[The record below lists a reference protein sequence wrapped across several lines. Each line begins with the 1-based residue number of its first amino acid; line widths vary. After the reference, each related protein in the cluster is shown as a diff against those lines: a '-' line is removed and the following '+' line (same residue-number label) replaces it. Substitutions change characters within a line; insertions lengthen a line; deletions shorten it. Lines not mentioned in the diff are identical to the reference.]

1 MFPKIEIS
9 PLVAIM
15 VYDIKGLQVFQ
26 LKSDIT
32 ETEEEFLYKH
42 FFHPAELLD
51 WVRKY
56 SEITLF
62 RGDYRATFVKIL
74 NGTMLFI
81 SRVTNVSAEFRP
93 IIRHYIELVGA
104 RILQELAGDSDI
116 QLLPVLCSSTIIKDE
131 VVQEINRLF
140 EHFQIKT
147 SIEVTKA
154 ISQSS
159 VQFRDDQAKTFERLQ
174 PFETVPQ
181 IPYQEMTE
189 ELLNEALKKAVTSL
203 LLSAIKDCV
212 SNAAAAYIF
221 PRPEGTIGQLYAG
234 DLSENKI
241 VYVLETLTKFIRVVY
256 EMLKSKDEIKVLNAE
271 VVQIIVEGMY
281 NGRFLVGMTT
291 DTNDIMK
298 VAYRLKLIKHVI
310 SNIGL

>member
-1 MFPKIEIS
+1 
-9 PLVAIM
+9 
-15 VYDIKGLQVFQ
+15 
-26 LKSDIT
+26 
-32 ETEEEFLYKH
+32 
-42 FFHPAELLD
+42 
-51 WVRKY
+51 
-56 SEITLF
+56 
-62 RGDYRATFVKIL
+62 
-74 NGTMLFI
+74 
-81 SRVTNVSAEFRP
+81 
-93 IIRHYIELVGA
+93 
-104 RILQELAGDSDI
+104 
-116 QLLPVLCSSTIIKDE
+116 
-131 VVQEINRLF
+131 
-140 EHFQIKT
+140 
-147 SIEVTKA
+147 
-154 ISQSS
+154 
-159 VQFRDDQAKTFERLQ
+159 
-174 PFETVPQ
+174 
-181 IPYQEMTE
+181 MTE
-189 ELLNEALKKAVTSL
+189 ELLSEALKRAITSL
-203 LLSAIKDCV
+203 LLSSIKDCT